1 MLHVV
6 KSVFGE
12 NGQEECLYGI
22 HDVTRIVNGYAD
34 IEPARIVGDSVE
46 DLKKEVD
53 EMAEAFNRPEITVEL

>member
-12 NGQEECLYGI
+12 NGQCLYAI
-22 HDVTRIVNGYAD
+22 QDVTSVEDGYAD

-46 DLKKEVD
+46 DLKKEVN
-53 EMAEAFNRPEITVEL
+53 EMAEAFKRPEITVEL